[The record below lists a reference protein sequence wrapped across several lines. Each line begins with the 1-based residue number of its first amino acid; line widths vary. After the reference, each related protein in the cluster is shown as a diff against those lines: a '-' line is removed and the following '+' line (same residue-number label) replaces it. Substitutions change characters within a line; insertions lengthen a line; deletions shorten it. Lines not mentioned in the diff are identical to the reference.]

1 MVASCSL
8 TSIVR
13 LIVVLSKQCVFYFSE
28 VYEMINGY
36 LEVSEIAKKWN
47 VTTRRVQ
54 IMCAEGQ
61 IPGAV
66 KFGRSWAIPED
77 VEKPIDGRV
86 TTGEYKNWRKST
98 NKNSE

>member
-1 MVASCSL
+1 
-8 TSIVR
+8 
-13 LIVVLSKQCVFYFSE
+13 
-28 VYEMINGY
+28 MISGY

>member
-8 TSIVR
+8 ASIVC
-13 LIVVLSKQCVFYFSE
+13 LIICIIKWQCVFYFSE
-28 VYEMINGY
+28 VYKMINGY

-66 KFGRSWAIPED
+66 KFGRSWAIPEEA
-77 VEKPIDGRV
+77 EKPVDGRV
-86 TTGEYKNWRKST
+86 TTGEYKNWRKSP
-98 NKNSE
+98 K